1 MVYFYLGWLPPGC
14 LLAASWLAASAAAPL
29 VASWLLATTWPPL
42 GCLLAATWLPLGW
55 PPQLQPP
62 WLPHGC
68 HLVATAC
75 CCLPPHSWLLTAITW
90 YPLLAATSF
99 TWPPLGCHQAASWL
113 VATWLLLGLLPPG
126 LLAATSLPATWP
138 PPPATW
144 LPLGWPPHGHLST
157 ATWLLCLTWLPLG
170 WSPPGH
176 LLHLATSWPPPGRPP
191 PAGRAA

>member
-90 YPLLAATSF
+90 YPLLATTSF
-99 TWPPLGCHQAASWL
+99 N
-113 VATWLLLGLLPPG
+113 
-126 LLAATSLPATWP
+126 
-138 PPPATW
+138 
-144 LPLGWPPHGHLST
+144 
-157 ATWLLCLTWLPLG
+157 
-170 WSPPGH
+170 
-176 LLHLATSWPPPGRPP
+176 LATSWQAATWLATTRLPPGCIL
-191 PAGRAA
+191 AAS